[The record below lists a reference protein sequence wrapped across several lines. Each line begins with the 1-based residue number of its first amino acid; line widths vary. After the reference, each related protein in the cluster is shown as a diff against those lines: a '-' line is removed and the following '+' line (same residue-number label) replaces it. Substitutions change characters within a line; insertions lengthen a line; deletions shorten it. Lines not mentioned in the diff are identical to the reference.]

1 MEARRTCI
9 IIINTVMSSLC
20 IQTCHT
26 ASLSLNYTNFDKCSS
41 NSIKLFDSAVCA
53 NSGIQLTGFDYYITG
68 QAQYS
73 KPMRLWDSSTGKLT
87 NFTTTFTFS
96 MDNDNSSYACDGLA
110 FFIASSNYS
119 APTVNASDGL
129 LGLVDITHMY
139 NSTQNPFV
147 AVEFDTYQNPDWDT
161 WSGFSHVGID
171 VNSIKSIASK
181 RWRSY
186 SNGTTMSAQISYKAG
201 NLCVE
206 FTGLT
211 KEMVDVPRDTLRYE
225 VDFKDYLTEWAVFG
239 FSASTAFRDQSHI
252 VKTWSFSSDL
262 DSEGAPTMVKQ
273 GVNKN
278 NTENTFED
286 SGRKKTN
293 KSLTIGV
300 VLGSIGALAI
310 IIIVVSTI
318 WVRSNK
324 RPGPHLSLESG
335 RKNPECFLRARAEH
349 PSG

>member
-1 MEARRTCI
+1 
-9 IIINTVMSSLC
+9 MSSLC

-68 QAQYS
+68 Q
-73 KPMRLWDSSTGKLT
+73 
-87 NFTTTFTFS
+87 
-96 MDNDNSSYACDGLA
+96 
-110 FFIASSNYS
+110 
-119 APTVNASDGL
+119 
-129 LGLVDITHMY
+129 
-139 NSTQNPFV
+139 
-147 AVEFDTYQNPDWDT
+147 
-161 WSGFSHVGID
+161 
-171 VNSIKSIASK
+171 
-181 RWRSY
+181 
-186 SNGTTMSAQISYKAG
+186 
-201 NLCVE
+201 
-206 FTGLT
+206 
-211 KEMVDVPRDTLRYE
+211 
-225 VDFKDYLTEWAVFG
+225 DYLTEWAVFG

-278 NTENTFED
+278 
-286 SGRKKTN
+286 SRKKTN